1 MGILDMDNQLSCN
14 HLVEKSIKQKKN
26 ERLKEGIPLDDQ
38 TILDLKII
46 AEKVGMKNVEE
57 EIKSLLKL
65 T

>member
-1 MGILDMDNQLSCN
+1 MDNQLSCN

-57 EIKSLLKL
+57 EIKSLISLS
-65 T
+65 